1 MIYDYAFVK
10 KPYTKIIEIW
20 KKVNSGTSNKL
31 GIIRDYDNED
41 NAKMNHEKYDDG
53 KTICVR
59 TTTEETLEPEIVKT
73 GSNYDILKRKYGD
86 KLGWGNMTVDEM
98 QNAWKNAKATDM
110 LEICKDIKSKELLD
124 LEMPIHIKD
133 VLDFMKNSE

>member
-1 MIYDYAFVK
+1 M
-10 KPYTKIIEIW
+10 
-20 KKVNSGTSNKL
+20 
-31 GIIRDYDNED
+31 
-41 NAKMNHEKYDDG
+41 
-53 KTICVR
+53 TIS
-59 TTTEETLEPEIVKT
+59 TTEETLEPEIVKT